1 MKNKQYNF
9 IVFEGMD
16 CAGKTSIINMLK
28 LYLEKEH
35 KLDKYVFTREP
46 GSTFSNEAERI
57 RNLILDKENN
67 FSPIIDALLFVASRR
82 LNLEHGIWPSLKEG
96 KIVFSDRYFYSSF
109 VYQGILGNAGFETVR
124 DLNYLITNHT
134 KPDLVIFFDLEPEI
148 VIQRLKTLRT
158 ETDRLEHQ
166 DVEYYI
172 KLREAYYKVIN
183 EDPQRFV
190 IINSSSTLEDLFKET
205 LKILKEREII

>member
-1 MKNKQYNF
+1 M
-9 IVFEGMD
+9 
-16 CAGKTSIINMLK
+16 
-28 LYLEKEH
+28 
-35 KLDKYVFTREP
+35 
-46 GSTFSNEAERI
+46 
-57 RNLILDKENN
+57 
-67 FSPIIDALLFVASRR
+67 
-82 LNLEHGIWPSLKEG
+82 
-96 KIVFSDRYFYSSF
+96 
-109 VYQGILGNAGFETVR
+109 R

-134 KPDLVIFFDLEPEI
+134 KPDLVIFFDLEPKI

-183 EDPQRFV
+183 DDPQRFV

>member
-67 FSPIIDALLFVASRR
+67 FSPIID
-82 LNLEHGIWPSLKEG
+82 EG

-183 EDPQRFV
+183 DDPKRFV
-190 IINSSSTLEDLFKET
+190 VINSSSTLEDLFKET